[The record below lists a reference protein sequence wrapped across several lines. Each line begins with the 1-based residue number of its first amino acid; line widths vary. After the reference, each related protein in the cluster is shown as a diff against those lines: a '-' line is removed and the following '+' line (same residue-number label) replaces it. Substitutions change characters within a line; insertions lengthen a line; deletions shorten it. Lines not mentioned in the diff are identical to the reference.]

1 MQFDLVWKSLHAS
14 PFGIVAQIKN
24 GQNLF
29 FYLKLFFIFSDRFNE
44 LVNVKNK
51 IKKIY
56 YFNNFF

>member
-14 PFGIVAQIKN
+14 SFGIVAQIKN

-44 LVNVKNK
+44 LM
-51 IKKIY
+51 
-56 YFNNFF
+56 